1 MEHFGSNPKS
11 STLSGKR
18 MDVEEE
24 EKEMEEVR
32 NTVPVPVLVQNI
44 GNLRKF

>member
-32 NTVPVPVLVQNI
+32 NTGTSSKIKPLKI
-44 GNLRKF
+44 LR